1 MDQMIWTTPLRFE
14 NQPGRKA
21 HIKAAEKEER
31 HARRRAR
38 MNSTPQQHNPN
49 EWELA
54 SSHKPRRRLLST
66 GDVFENMRGGPSRAY
81 KEYYKNEV
89 MGEKERNRELTQ
101 VARQGPPPQPS
112 GRNERERE
120 RTGKDTG
127 KEIPS
132 FRGLLRRASIGMKER
147 RQHVRRPSQS
157 RSSHSAEEPA
167 ESYVSSRPSTSAST
181 WHKLRN
187 AASFTSTSYT
197 IEEKSPDLDKR
208 FDHEYP
214 SDSGHGTR
222 PYNNHA
228 EQPEGQHL
236 PLPGRGALPPY
247 IPSRAGGEAARATAA
262 AQNEIG
268 RAHV

>member
-1 MDQMIWTTPLRFE
+1 M
-14 NQPGRKA
+14 
-21 HIKAAEKEER
+21 
-31 HARRRAR
+31 
-38 MNSTPQQHNPN
+38 
-49 EWELA
+49 A

-81 KEYYKNEV
+81 REYYTEEV
-89 MGEKERNRELTQ
+89 MGEKERNRELAE
-101 VARQGPPPQPS
+101 VARQGPPPQPN

-120 RTGKDTG
+120 STGKAKG
-127 KEIPS
+127 KETPS

-147 RQHVRRPSQS
+147 RQHTRRPSQS
-157 RSSHSAEEPA
+157 RSSHSAEELV
-167 ESYVSSRPSTSAST
+167 ESYVSSRPSTSASA

-208 FDHEYP
+208 FEHSYEYP
-214 SDSGHGTR
+214 QTDSGHGTR
-222 PYNNHA
+222 LHNSRNS
-228 EQPEGQHL
+228 QPEQEQHL

-247 IPSRAGGEAARATAA
+247 IPERSGGEAARATAA
-262 AQNEIG
+262 AQNEVLAQVRRMTLIDHRDNSLDWEKIG